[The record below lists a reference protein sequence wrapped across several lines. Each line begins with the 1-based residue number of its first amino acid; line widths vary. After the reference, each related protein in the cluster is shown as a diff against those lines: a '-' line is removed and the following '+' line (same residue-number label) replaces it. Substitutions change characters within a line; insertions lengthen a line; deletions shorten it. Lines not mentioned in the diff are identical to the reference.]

1 MPAGDQKSNGER
13 LSRTSKKS
21 SQKHHSLIEENI
33 LGIKGSPSKD
43 IGVISIHELRD
54 IRENTINGKNPNA
67 RMITN
72 DEL

>member
-1 MPAGDQKSNGER
+1 MS
-13 LSRTSKKS
+13 
-21 SQKHHSLIEENI
+21 I
-33 LGIKGSPSKD
+33 LKGIRGSPSKD

-72 DEL
+72 DELQRIKNTMIIKSPEDLQKEKTLKES